1 MKKPILF
8 ANTLLALCL
17 ILGSCGSDN
26 TSTSASSSSANTS
39 SAAPAAAST
48 ASSEQSHPAE
58 AQTAPIASAPK
69 PVGDIPIKLPPQ
81 DTAKMNAALRQ
92 IEASKNNAAS
102 AVHPTTTE
110 AVSPFVGKWSME
122 NVTAGESFD
131 VKIVQHNA
139 ELRGE
144 YCAVIRKGARID
156 CIADEGEQAPSFK
169 APVPKGNSFETTFT
183 TYRDNALGIV
193 KISLEGGKLHWVIT
207 KAPDKECYAKRDAYL
222 VKTKK

>member
-8 ANTLLALCL
+8 ANTLFAVCF
-17 ILGSCGSDN
+17 ILGGCGSD
-26 TSTSASSSSANTS
+26 TTSSSASTTATS
-39 SAAPAAAST
+39 STAAPTAAAAS
-48 ASSEQSHPAE
+48 SGDPSHPTE
-58 AQTAPIASAPK
+58 AQSAPIASSPK
-69 PVGDIPIKLPPQ
+69 PAGDIPIKLPPQ

-183 TYRDNALGIV
+183 TYRDNALGTV

>member
-8 ANTLLALCL
+8 ANILFAVWL
-17 ILGSCGSDN
+17 ILAGCGSD
-26 TSTSASSSSANTS
+26 TTSSSASTTATS
-39 SAAPAAAST
+39 STAAPTTAT
-48 ASSEQSHPAE
+48 ASSGDPSHPTE
-58 AQTAPIASAPK
+58 AQSAPIASVPK
-69 PVGDIPIKLPPQ
+69 SAGDVPIKLPPQ

-92 IEASKNNAAS
+92 IEASKNSAAS

-144 YCAVIRKGARID
+144 YCAVIRNGARID

-183 TYRDNALGIV
+183 TYRDNALGTV

-222 VKTKK
+222 LKVKQ